1 MYSWYVWPGNMYSTK
16 VSVKANEA
24 WGSVHTPGEYENAVL
39 STELFGNA
47 FKTVGFRVNGR
58 HFKNGTFR
66 KRWRHDYLI
75 SQTEFSSN
83 TNSKRPV
90 MVAENI

>member
-1 MYSWYVWPGNMYSTK
+1 MYSWYVWAGNMYSTK

-24 WGSVHTPGEYENAVL
+24 WGSVHTPGEYENAV
-39 STELFGNA
+39 
-47 FKTVGFRVNGR
+47 GFRVNGR

-66 KRWRHDYLI
+66 KRWRHDYVI
-75 SQTEFSSN
+75 SQTEFNSN
-83 TNSKRPV
+83 TNLKRPV